1 VLIKKNHLLRW
12 PIPALLVW
20 AASWLLFSFL
30 QRSHWDVW
38 WAIGACAFLGA
49 LSSVLASTPWRRLAI
64 AAGFPLS
71 ILLSGGVSIPGWA
84 WLIPLMIIALV
95 YPMNAWSDAPLFP
108 TPATALSNLS
118 HQVRLAEGASILD
131 AGCGLGHGLRALR
144 AAYPQAHLVGTEWSW
159 PLRLLTGLLCPWAT
173 IRQGDMWKD
182 DWSTHDMVYLFQRPE
197 TMPRAVAKAVAELRP
212 GAWLVSLEF
221 PALELKPY
229 AHVEHVEGKPVWIY
243 QAPFVVK

>member
-1 VLIKKNHLLRW
+1 MLIKKNLLLHW

-30 QRSHWDVW
+30 QQASWDVW
-38 WAIGACAFLGA
+38 WAIGACALLGA

-71 ILLSGGVSIPGWA
+71 LLLSGSVSIPGWA
-84 WLIPLMIIALV
+84 WLIPLVIIALV

-118 HQVRLAEGASILD
+118 ERLHLAEGASILD

-144 AAYPQAHLVGTEWSW
+144 AAYPQARLSGTEWSW
-159 PLRLLTGLLCPWAT
+159 PLRVLTGLLCPWAKV
-173 IRQGDMWKD
+173 RQGDMWKD
-182 DWSTHDMVYLFQRPE
+182 DWSTYDMVYLFQRPE
-197 TMPRAVAKAVAELRP
+197 TMPRAVAKAVTELKP

-221 PALELKPY
+221 PALELQPY
-229 AHVEHVEGKPVWIY
+229 TRVEYVEGKPVWIY
-243 QAPFVVK
+243 QAPFVFK

>member
-30 QRSHWDVW
+30 QRTHWDVW
-38 WAIGACAFLGA
+38 WAIGACALLGA
-49 LSSVLASTPWRRLAI
+49 LSSVLASTPWRRMAI

-71 ILLSGGVSIPGWA
+71 MLLSGGVSIPGWA
-84 WLIPLMIIALV
+84 WLIPLVMIALV

-108 TPATALSNLS
+108 TPAAALLNLS
-118 HQVRLAEGASILD
+118 EHVRLAEGASILD

-144 AAYPQAHLVGTEWSW
+144 SAYPQARLAGTEWSW
-159 PLRLLTGLLCPWAT
+159 PLRVLTGLLCPWAR

-182 DWSTHDMVYLFQRPE
+182 DWSRYDMVYLFQRPE
-197 TMPRAVAKAVAELRP
+197 TMPRAVAKAAAELKP
-212 GAWLVSLEF
+212 GGWLVSLEF
-221 PALELKPY
+221 PAQELQSF
-229 AHVEHVEGKPVWIY
+229 AQVEHVEGKPVWIY
-243 QAPFVVK
+243 KAPFVFK